1 MSLFIADHAGALL
14 ERILERIAK
23 AGIFIS
29 VCSALIFGEY
39 LSGQG
44 SL

>member
-1 MSLFIADHAGALL
+1 MSLSIADHAGAL
-14 ERILERIAK
+14 LERIAK